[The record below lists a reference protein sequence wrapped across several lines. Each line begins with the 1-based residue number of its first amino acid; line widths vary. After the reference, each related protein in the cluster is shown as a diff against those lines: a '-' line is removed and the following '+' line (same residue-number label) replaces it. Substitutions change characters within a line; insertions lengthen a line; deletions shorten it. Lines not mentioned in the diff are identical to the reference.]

1 MAYPVIPVIS
11 LSYMSTEAIWYII
24 ISHGLKTYQ
33 SSSNEEEKEDD
44 KTIVFINNS
53 DGSIY
58 YSDTGIIFG

>member
-24 ISHGLKTYQ
+24 SYGLKTYQ

-44 KTIVFINNS
+44 KTIVFIHNS